1 MPRFIIRR
9 PGEPARVF
17 ELSGDRPVSIGRA
30 KSSSLVLDHDSVSR
44 QHAVVRSTPDGHWQ
58 IIERDSLN
66 GVQVNGTAVK
76 EVILKPYDE
85 IRLGEYLLRFEE
97 QEVRGVLK
105 HDTSQLPKRIV
116 EELSR
121 SSYYS
126 GASEGVVPFDS
137 VAPTRGE
144 SGAALSQRV
153 DSLEKENRLLTVLY
167 RVNRS
172 LGELATAEGIALRVL
187 DLVLE
192 IEGAE
197 RGYSMLLHES
207 LMGQSDFR
215 GGYEFQPAI
224 IKYRRKSTGEEKQG
238 PTNLTMSQS
247 IVREVMRGGLPLL
260 ITDAQSDPR
269 ISASKSVVLAGIRSA
284 LCAPFGT
291 RERRFG
297 LLYVDN
303 LSQRGMFSIDQLNV
317 FAVIAAQA
325 GLAMDRVRTTAH
337 VS

>member
-1 MPRFIIRR
+1 M
-9 PGEPARVF
+9 
-17 ELSGDRPVSIGRA
+17 
-30 KSSSLVLDHDSVSR
+30 
-44 QHAVVRSTPDGHWQ
+44 
-58 IIERDSLN
+58 
-66 GVQVNGTAVK
+66 
-76 EVILKPYDE
+76 
-85 IRLGEYLLRFEE
+85 
-97 QEVRGVLK
+97 
-105 HDTSQLPKRIV
+105 
-116 EELSR
+116 
-121 SSYYS
+121 
-126 GASEGVVPFDS
+126 
-137 VAPTRGE
+137 
-144 SGAALSQRV
+144 
-153 DSLEKENRLLTVLY
+153 Y

-172 LGELATAEGIALRVL
+172 LGELATVEGIALRVL

-224 IKYRRKSTGEEKQG
+224 IKYRRKSPGEEKQG

-269 ISASKSVVLAGIRSA
+269 VSASKSVVLAGIRSA

-325 GLAMDRVRTTAH
+325 GLAMDRVRTTAQ
-337 VS
+337 VG